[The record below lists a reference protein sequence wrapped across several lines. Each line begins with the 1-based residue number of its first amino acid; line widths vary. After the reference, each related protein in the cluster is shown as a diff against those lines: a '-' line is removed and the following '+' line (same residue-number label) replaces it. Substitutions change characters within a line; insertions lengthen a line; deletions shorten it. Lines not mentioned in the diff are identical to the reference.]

1 MRLYRPQSS
10 PGNFLVATRSSHS
23 PLPSTWATLVV
34 ERIRSACR
42 PSLAWTS
49 VNVISPAPV
58 NDQVER
64 SSIPSSTRESRTFLF
79 SHRNSAPSSY
89 LACMGISG
97 AICCAA
103 REAQKQKTLRT
114 VEMLN
119 RQALHVNLRHLD
131 LISMIGPFMPP
142 CDNHT
147 TNLISRK
154 LTCLHCRC

>member
-42 PSLAWTS
+42 PSLARTS
-49 VNVISPAPV
+49 VRVISPAPV

-89 LACMGISG
+89 VACMGISG

-103 REAQKQKTLRT
+103 RDMQKQKMLKTL
-114 VEMLN
+114 VMLHWH
-119 RQALHVNLRHLD
+119 ALLVDLLHLH
-131 LISMIGPFMPP
+131 LLSMICRISLPAI
-142 CDNHT
+142 T
-147 TNLISRK
+147 TRPI
-154 LTCLHCRC
+154 

>member
-79 SHRNSAPSSY
+79 SHGNSAPSSC

-103 REAQKQKTLRT
+103 REAQKQKTLKIVVR
-114 VEMLN
+114 LN
-119 RQALHVNLRHLD
+119 WRILLVDLLHLD
-131 LISMIGPFMPP
+131 LLSMIGRISLP
-142 CDNHT
+142 DNHT
-147 TNLISRK
+147 NNLISRK
-154 LTCLHCRC
+154 LTGLHGHC

>member
-1 MRLYRPQSS
+1 MRLNRPQSS

-23 PLPSTWATLVV
+23 PLPSTWATFVV
-34 ERIRSACR
+34 ERIRSECR

-64 SSIPSSTRESRTFLF
+64 SSMLSSTRESRTFLF

-97 AICCAA
+97 AICCAV
-103 REAQKQKTLRT
+103 RDTPKQKMLRT
-114 VEMLN
+114 VVMLN
-119 RQALHVNLRHLD
+119 RRALLAHLLHLD
-131 LISMIGPFMPP
+131 FISMIEA
-142 CDNHT
+142 
-147 TNLISRK
+147 L
-154 LTCLHCRC
+154 

>member
-10 PGNFLVATRSSHS
+10 SGNFLVATRSSHS
-23 PLPSTWATLVV
+23 PLPSTWATLSV
-34 ERIRSACR
+34 ERLRSECR

-103 REAQKQKTLRT
+103 REAQKQKTL
-114 VEMLN
+114 EMVVRLN
-119 RQALHVNLRHLD
+119 WRALLLHLLLLD
-131 LISMIGPFMPP
+131 LISMIGP
-142 CDNHT
+142 
-147 TNLISRK
+147 L
-154 LTCLHCRC
+154 